1 MGIGGG
7 LLFVLLLVKGG
18 SKKKREKKR
27 GGGGGGG
34 GEKKNWKKRE
44 RERHLYSKSK
54 RDFDVN
60 VRIMSSAFQKLA
72 SEKRRAWALAQRAK
86 AALLRRSDGKTK
98 GIPTPPN
105 PDPHPR
111 EIYFPNLQLRLV
123 PPTEEARARGV
134 EVATFIT
141 TPNVTKTEVKAFLT
155 QVHGIEVLRV
165 DTANYEGKKKRNL
178 ERGTWFRKPDYKKVY
193 VTLGERWFPPE
204 RFCVPNK

>member
-1 MGIGGG
+1 MGA
-7 LLFVLLLVKGG
+7 
-18 SKKKREKKR
+18 KKREKKR

>member
-1 MGIGGG
+1 VGA
-7 LLFVLLLVKGG
+7 KKRE
-18 SKKKREKKR
+18 KKKREKKR

>member
-1 MGIGGG
+1 MGA
-7 LLFVLLLVKGG
+7 KKRE
-18 SKKKREKKR
+18 KKKREKKR

>member
-1 MGIGGG
+1 M
-7 LLFVLLLVKGG
+7 FEEDEDEDDDEEVQ
-18 SKKKREKKR
+18 REKKR
-27 GGGGGGG
+27 GGGGGGGGGG